1 VEEKPQPEK
10 QNAHAT
16 DRPTDRIAPQM
27 VIFFLFSPFFVVA
40 SGSLCL
46 FQKKEFFNVF
56 SSSSS
61 VLNFRNVGRLPGTKN
76 KSII

>member
-10 QNAHAT
+10 QNAYAT
-16 DRPTDRIAPQM
+16 DRPTDRIAPQLL
-27 VIFFLFSPFFVVA
+27 IFFLFSPFFVVA

-46 FQKKEFFNVF
+46 FQKKEFFF
-56 SSSSS
+56 SS
-61 VLNFRNVGRLPGTKN
+61 VLNFRSMGRLPGTKN